1 LLAVGSHAPA
11 STRTKAVELSE
22 GDQDPTRR
30 TGAGLRPYTQNSGCP
45 EDRARI
51 LAKAKSNYV
60 SNYLVVTIYFGLN
73 DKDRA
78 FEFLEKAYQ
87 ERSWELPYFMKADL
101 RIDNLRSDPRFR
113 DIRRGIKLPQ

>member
-1 LLAVGSHAPA
+1 LLAVGSHTPA

-22 GDQDPTRR
+22 GDQDPT
-30 TGAGLRPYTQNSGCP
+30 AALAHAY
-45 EDRARI
+45 ARI
-51 LAKAKSNYV
+51 GTTADAQKIAREFQRKSKANYV

-87 ERSWELPYFMKADL
+87 ERSWDLPYFMKADL
-101 RIDNLRSDPRFR
+101 RIDNLRSDSHFR
-113 DIRRGIKLPQ
+113 DIRRRIKLPQ